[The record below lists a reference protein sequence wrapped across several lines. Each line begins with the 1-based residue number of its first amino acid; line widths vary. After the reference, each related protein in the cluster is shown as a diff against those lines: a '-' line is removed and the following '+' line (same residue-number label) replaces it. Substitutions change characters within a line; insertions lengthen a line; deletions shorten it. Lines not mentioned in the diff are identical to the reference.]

1 MLYYS
6 DPLVV
11 WLFLM
16 VFAVVTIVFCFLISV
31 FFSKAKLA
39 AACGGIIYFLTYLP
53 YVFISIRE
61 EAGRVNV
68 SGKEK
73 MAASLLSTSA
83 FGLGARY
90 FAIYEE
96 EGVGVQWSNL
106 GKSPVCIH
114 FIYSQVELYTLT
126 ASVFFIRELKLAMT
140 TATLRTT
147 VLKNEFIFYL
157 KPSRF
162 TLSKIRRIWLFYVFV
177 SQRTGLNCAKNTNAR
192 A

>member
-1 MLYYS
+1 MRILSLVEKHLRDFCHDTNRFSFCPQYGKVLSYS
-6 DPLVV
+6 NPLVV
-11 WLFLM
+11 WVFLM

-39 AACGGIIYFLTYLP
+39 SACGGIIYFLTYLP

-61 EAGRVNV
+61 EAGFMNV

-106 GKSPVCIH
+106 GKSPVCI
-114 FIYSQVELYTLT
+114 S
-126 ASVFFIRELKLAMT
+126 
-140 TATLRTT
+140 
-147 VLKNEFIFYL
+147 L
-157 KPSRF
+157 KPLLTFFCLCTVVISTSRYKQM
-162 TLSKIRRIWLFYVFV
+162 LLVKR
-177 SQRTGLNCAKNTNAR
+177 
-192 A
+192 

>member
-114 FIYSQVELYTLT
+114 FIHAQVELYT
-126 ASVFFIRELKLAMT
+126 
-140 TATLRTT
+140 
-147 VLKNEFIFYL
+147 
-157 KPSRF
+157 
-162 TLSKIRRIWLFYVFV
+162 
-177 SQRTGLNCAKNTNAR
+177 
-192 A
+192 

>member
-1 MLYYS
+1 
-6 DPLVV
+6 
-11 WLFLM
+11 M

-39 AACGGIIYFLTYLP
+39 SACGGIIYFLTYLP

-61 EAGRVNV
+61 EAGNVNV
-68 SGKEK
+68 PGKEK

-114 FIYSQVELYTLT
+114 VFPLFTHNGKLPTCVSVILLESGLAKVLFVFAFIDKSSSTIVPFNYTN
-126 ASVFFIRELKLAMT
+126 VFCAVTRAIRCF
-140 TATLRTT
+140 
-147 VLKNEFIFYL
+147 N
-157 KPSRF
+157 
-162 TLSKIRRIWLFYVFV
+162 
-177 SQRTGLNCAKNTNAR
+177 
-192 A
+192 

>member
-1 MLYYS
+1 MLLCPQYGKVLYYS
-6 DPLVV
+6 DPVII

-16 VFAVVTIVFCFLISV
+16 TFAVVTIIFCFLISV

-39 AACGGIIYFLTYLP
+39 SACGGIIYFLTYLP
-53 YVFISIRE
+53 FVFISIRE
-61 EAGRVNV
+61 EAGFVNV

-106 GKSPVCIH
+106 GKSPVCI
-114 FIYSQVELYTLT
+114 I
-126 ASVFFIRELKLAMT
+126 
-140 TATLRTT
+140 
-147 VLKNEFIFYL
+147 
-157 KPSRF
+157 
-162 TLSKIRRIWLFYVFV
+162 
-177 SQRTGLNCAKNTNAR
+177 
-192 A
+192 

>member
-1 MLYYS
+1 
-6 DPLVV
+6 
-11 WLFLM
+11 M

-61 EAGRVNV
+61 EAGNVNV

-114 FIYSQVELYTLT
+114 VFALFIPKGKLPTCV
-126 ASVFFIRELKLAMT
+126 SVFFIGKWSCQGVFLINLREQLIPLI
-140 TATLRTT
+140 TL
-147 VLKNEFIFYL
+147 IY
-157 KPSRF
+157 
-162 TLSKIRRIWLFYVFV
+162 
-177 SQRTGLNCAKNTNAR
+177 
-192 A
+192 

>member
-1 MLYYS
+1 MA
-6 DPLVV
+6 
-11 WLFLM
+11 
-16 VFAVVTIVFCFLISV
+16 FAVVTIVFCFLISV

-61 EAGRVNV
+61 EAGSVNV

-106 GKSPVCIH
+106 GKSPVCID
-114 FIYSQVELYTLT
+114 FIYISASCCLCALYVLFH
-126 ASVFFIRELKLAMT
+126 AALPQRRQ
-140 TATLRTT
+140 ATS
-147 VLKNEFIFYL
+147 
-157 KPSRF
+157 PS
-162 TLSKIRRIWLFYVFV
+162 LS
-177 SQRTGLNCAKNTNAR
+177 
-192 A
+192 

>member
-11 WLFLM
+11 WVFLM
-16 VFAVVTIVFCFLISV
+16 MFAVVTIVFCFLISV

-39 AACGGIIYFLTYLP
+39 AACGGIVYFLTYLP

-61 EAGRVNV
+61 GIGSANV
-68 SGKEK
+68 SANEK

-106 GKSPVCIH
+106 GKSPVCILLK
-114 FIYSQVELYTLT
+114 FTCLPLENNQRSCPFLYFQR
-126 ASVFFIRELKLAMT
+126 VID
-140 TATLRTT
+140 
-147 VLKNEFIFYL
+147 
-157 KPSRF
+157 
-162 TLSKIRRIWLFYVFV
+162 LS
-177 SQRTGLNCAKNTNAR
+177 
-192 A
+192 